1 MKDRLL
7 EIRFHGRGG
16 QGVKT
21 AALLLAEA
29 AFEQGKEVQGFADYG
44 PERAGA
50 PVAGFTRISDKKITI
65 HSFITNPDI
74 VVIIEG
80 TLVDTI
86 PVLDGQ
92 PEDGPVI
99 VNTTLTPQEIA
110 KKLGKKT
117 NVHTID
123 ATGISL
129 AIFNRDFPNAPI
141 LGAISKVTGIVP
153 IEAIEYVFKKKF
165 AGKESV
171 VKGNIEAVKKA
182 FEEVKSI

>member
-1 MKDRLL
+1 LKDKLL

-50 PVAGFTRISDKKITI
+50 PVAGFTRISDEKITI
-65 HSFITNPDI
+65 HSFINNPDI
-74 VVIIEG
+74 VVIIDG

-86 PVLDGQ
+86 PVLDGLTN
-92 PEDGPVI
+92 DGPVI

-117 NVHTID
+117 NIHTVD

-129 AIFNRDFPNAPI
+129 AIFGRDFPNAPI

-153 IEAIEYVFKKKF
+153 LSAIEDVFKKKF
-165 AGKESV
+165 AGKDNL
-171 VKGNIEAVKKA
+171 VKGNVEAVKKA
-182 FEEVKSI
+182 YEEVKSI